1 MVSEVLANSHHFVE
15 ITMACNVFKSVIS
28 PLGKVRKKTT
38 VMFPVLTADSGH
50 ISTRITGII
59 DKTTSQA
66 LTFNKRKAARQ

>member
-1 MVSEVLANSHHFVE
+1 MVSEVFANSHHFVE

-38 VMFPVLTADSGH
+38 VMFPVSAADGAH
-50 ISTRITGII
+50 ISTRITGSI
-59 DKTTSQA
+59 DKIASQA